1 MPTSYY
7 GAYSILDGIECII
20 GRAFYNCNN
29 LTSLEIPSSVTS
41 IEDDA
46 FYGCRN
52 LNTVTL
58 NSDAIVNRNYSTSKH
73 ITGIFGSQVRKYIIG
88 DRVTGIGTY
97 AFYQCDYLNSIE
109 IGNNVTS
116 IGAHAFYDCNLAS
129 VEVPNSVTNIGYGAF
144 ENCGNLKSATL
155 GNSVRIIEDMAFN
168 DCDRL
173 TFVICKAGTPPTI
186 ERYVFSSVY
195 NNAIHIIAGQIDLY
209 VPAASVELYKKAE
222 NWRYFKS
229 ISAIVE

>member
-1 MPTSYY
+1 MPTSYS
-7 GAYSILDGIECII
+7 GAYSIPDGIEII
-20 GRAFYNCNN
+20 IECAFYSCNN

-46 FYGCRN
+46 VYGCRN

-97 AFYQCDYLNSIE
+97 AFYYGANDLSSIE
-109 IGNNVTS
+109 IGNNVIS
-116 IGAHAFYDCNLAS
+116 IGARAFEDCWGMDSIKIGSSIKNIGDRAFYHCSNLTSLYCRALLPP
-129 VEVPNSVTNIGYGAF
+129 PNVNSLAFYTINSGATQGYHLY
-144 ENCGNLKSATL
+144 EK
-155 GNSVRIIEDMAFN
+155 
-168 DCDRL
+168 
-173 TFVICKAGTPPTI
+173 
-186 ERYVFSSVY
+186 
-195 NNAIHIIAGQIDLY
+195 IDLY
-209 VPAASVELYKKAE
+209 VPAESVELYKKADI
-222 NWRYFKS
+222 WRKFQS